1 MYEDETQWFSVPL
14 ITYKDKNFG
23 TDGYLRISLSTNT
36 KDFKN
41 FNPPMINILIGQTYQ
56 KSCNLNIISAKDLV
70 EALVEFSK
78 AHEDTKPQIRRK
90 ISSNV
95 ELHISR
101 NPEVIIFQ
109 IFSNETDHTQVGM
122 DFSTLSTI
130 FHVFKLHVSK
140 YYNTCVG
147 LLMTSINSNERQAIS
162 QIPGMLKGLP
172 AQILSSNNLD
182 SGEADVDAPDPD
194 KVKKTEL
201 TIENFNE
208 FLGGEKMDNVKVN
221 ELESDKIK
229 PIKEIDSKFVK
240 NFLKNDLRNLETILN
255 NTDNFEDIGS
265 KIIQVGRYNIDG
277 FSLLPGISDEEIKS
291 LTYVS
296 QILVNTIERSY
307 IEFDS
312 PIPSFTPILKYKPST
327 FHDENLEIAYDLL
340 LFSGYVRNIRRRLED
355 KIGDARENK
364 ALFHLK
370 FRCFLDPYYFSF
382 LEKSDRTQ
390 LSSIIINRFKYYD
403 SIGIF
408 DEYKNILQMHNC
420 PGINDQD
427 ISTFVDEVCDK
438 VVGKGLFILDQ
449 HDKLMNQNNFRIG
462 SNSNFT
468 KEQIINEIVP
478 LEVAEKLGKEVTSI
492 GGISDEVKNFFKGGR
507 KINTE
512 KKSTTIEKANHL
524 ERVVGTLKKDIPDRF
539 REEFQEWIKE
549 FKNKNF
555 VFDDKYP
562 YVEFGDD
569 LIKVLYVW
577 KPEDDPQIANSLKHF
592 QTLIK
597 NEVMEKQYILTLDD
611 KKVEGD
617 DTTFDEINWDM

>member
-1 MYEDETQWFSVPL
+1 MYEDEVQWFSTPL
-14 ITYKDKNFG
+14 VTYKDTKFG

-41 FNPPMINILIGQTYQ
+41 FNPPMLNISIGQTYQ
-56 KSCNLNIISAKDLV
+56 KACNLNIISAKDLV

-90 ISSNV
+90 ISSSI

-109 IFSNETDHTQVGM
+109 LFSNETDHTQVGM
-122 DFSTLSTI
+122 DFSTLSAI
-130 FHVFKLHVSK
+130 FHVFKAHVSK
-140 YYNTCVG
+140 YYDTCVG
-147 LLMTSINSNERQAIS
+147 LLMKSIDSEYR
-162 QIPGMLKGLP
+162 QIPGMIRGMP

-182 SGEADVDAPDPD
+182 SGAPDANAPDPQ
-194 KVKKTEL
+194 KVKETEM
-201 TIENFNE
+201 TIENLDE
-208 FLGGEKMDNVKVN
+208 FLGGENMDNVKVN
-221 ELESDKIK
+221 ELESDKPK

-255 NTDNFEDIGS
+255 NTSNFEEIGL
-265 KIIQVGRYNIDG
+265 KIMQDGRYNIEG
-277 FSLLPGISDEEIKS
+277 FFMLPGISDEEIKS
-291 LTYVS
+291 LSYIS

-307 IEFDS
+307 VEFDS
-312 PIPSFTPILKYKPST
+312 PIPSFTPILKYKVKD
-327 FHDENLEIAYDLL
+327 FMDENLELAYDLL
-340 LFSGYVRNIRRRLED
+340 LFSGYVRNLRRRLED

-390 LSSIIINRFKYYD
+390 LSSIIVNRFKYYN
-403 SIGIF
+403 SIGVF
-408 DEYKNILQMHNC
+408 DEYKNILRSNNC
-420 PGINDQD
+420 PDINYQD

-449 HDKLMNQNNFRIG
+449 HDKLMSQNNVKIG

-478 LEVAEKLGKEVTSI
+478 LEVAEKLGKELTSI
-492 GGISDEVKNFFKGGR
+492 EGISDEVKNFFKSRG
-507 KINTE
+507 KVSAE
-512 KKSTTIEKANHL
+512 KQTTQIEKANHL
-524 ERVVGTLKKDIPDRF
+524 VRVVGTLKKDIPERF

-562 YVEFGDD
+562 YAEFGDE
-569 LIKVLYVW
+569 LIKALYIW
-577 KPEDDPQIANSLKHF
+577 KPENDPQIANSLKHF

-597 NEVMEKQYILTLDD
+597 NEVMEKQYILALDD
-611 KKVEGD
+611 KKPE
-617 DTTFDEINWDM
+617 TSEANFDEINWDMG